1 MTLEARNCCRREP
14 VATQENERKKMKIK
28 DVVGMLLKYDPELDI
43 QLPTHYAWAL
53 ESGVWR
59 DEPSVIKFAKSP
71 YFNCG
76 DEGDLVPL
84 DCVDECVAE
93 AVEGLCNK
101 IGVEYEVDEP
111 SEKQVEVEKFV
122 RSTIE
127 YVHLFGV

>member
-1 MTLEARNCCRREP
+1 
-14 VATQENERKKMKIK
+14 MKIK
-28 DVVGMLLKYDPELDI
+28 DVIGMLLKYDPELDI
-43 QLPTHYAWAL
+43 QLPAHYAWAR
-53 ESGVWR
+53 ESGIWR

-71 YFNCG
+71 YFHCD

-84 DCVDECVAE
+84 DYVDEYVAE
-93 AVEGLCNK
+93 AVEELCNK